1 MKWTTSKCKMEAEYE
16 VADSKMFKVEV
27 EYEVANFN
35 NVSV

>member
-1 MKWTTSKCKMEAEYE
+1 MEAEYE